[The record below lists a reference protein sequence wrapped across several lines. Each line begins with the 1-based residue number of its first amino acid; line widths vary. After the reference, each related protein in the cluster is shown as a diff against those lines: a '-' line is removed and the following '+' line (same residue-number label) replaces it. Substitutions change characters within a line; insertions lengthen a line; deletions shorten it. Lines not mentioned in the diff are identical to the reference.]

1 VNILVDTSVWS
12 LVLRR
17 KSEDLNLSETS
28 IAAEL
33 TQLIRESRT
42 RLIGPIRQEILS
54 GIKTTQQFERLR
66 NHLRTFPDEP
76 VNTFDYES
84 AAEANNACR
93 AKGLSVSI
101 VDALICAIAINRS
114 FSIFTT
120 DPDFLR
126 FASVLPI
133 RLHAP
138 RL

>member
-1 VNILVDTSVWS
+1 MNVLVDTSVWS

-17 KSEDLNLSETS
+17 KPEDLNLSERP

-33 TQLIRESRT
+33 KQLISESRT

-54 GIKTTQQFERLR
+54 GIKATQQSERLR
-66 NHLRTFPDEP
+66 THLRAFPDEL

-84 AAEANNACR
+84 AAEANNTCR
-93 AKGLSVSI
+93 AKGLTVSI
-101 VDALICAIAINRS
+101 VDALICTIAIDRS

-133 RLHAP
+133 KLHAP
-138 RL
+138 GQ

>member
-1 VNILVDTSVWS
+1 MNILVDTSVWS
-12 LVLRR
+12 LALRGKR
-17 KSEDLNLSETS
+17 EDLSVSETS

-33 TQLIRESRT
+33 KQLISESRT
-42 RLIGPIRQEILS
+42 RLIGPVRQEILS
-54 GIKTTQQFERLR
+54 GIKTHQQFERLR

-76 VNTFDYES
+76 VNIFDYES
-84 AAEANNACR
+84 AAETNNACR
-93 AKGLSVSI
+93 AKGLTVSI
-101 VDALICAIAINRS
+101 VDALICAIAIDRS